1 MNILQPR
8 APRPG
13 SAHDRAARALGS
25 SAPLGSSVE
34 KYFHTSLKCNITRT
48 RRIRGGNIHLGSRVT
63 SP

>member
-1 MNILQPR
+1 MSCRR

-13 SAHDRAARALGS
+13 SARDGAARALGS
-25 SAPLGSSVE
+25 SAPLGSAAE

-48 RRIRGGNIHLGSRVT
+48 RKVRGGNIHLGSHVT